1 MPSVTSLSVPF
12 AKQPQ
17 VKSFA
22 ITRTMTAG
30 TDKAFVV
37 PRGSRILGYILSG
50 TASDAGTTATISV
63 GTTSGTPVEHVNALD
78 VKTVATGSGV
88 GLLRGVAG
96 AHQAK
101 LTNDTMI
108 FVKYAETGGAST
120 AGAWTLTVVFTTSG
134 MNGAG
139 TE

>member
-1 MPSVTSLSVPF
+1 MPSVTTLSVPF
-12 AKQPQ
+12 AKQVQ

-22 ITRTMTAG
+22 VTRSMTAG
-30 TDKAFVV
+30 TDKAFML

-50 TASDAGTTATISV
+50 TASDAGTSATLSV

-78 VKTVATGSGV
+78 VKTAATGSGV
-88 GLLRGVAG
+88 GVLRGVTG

-101 LTNDTMI
+101 LTTDTMI
-108 FVKYAETGGAST
+108 FVKVTEVGTAST
-120 AGAWTLTVVFTTSG
+120 VGSWTLTVVYTAAG